1 MSAFM
6 CPSRAKVVAF
16 SYDSPKDGGEGARY
30 VRLKKNTAWR
40 TVYTLGVRFMHP
52 YALLGF
58 AIFTE
63 VIGTVALKVSDG
75 MTKLGPAAL
84 VVGGYGL
91 SFWLLSLTLAT
102 MPVGLV
108 YAIWS
113 GIGIAAIALIGQ
125 YFFGEVLTLGSVVGL
140 VLIVA
145 GIAVLQMSGTS
156 A

>member
-1 MSAFM
+1 
-6 CPSRAKVVAF
+6 
-16 SYDSPKDGGEGARY
+16 
-30 VRLKKNTAWR
+30 
-40 TVYTLGVRFMHP
+40 MHP
-52 YALLGF
+52 YALLGS

-145 GIAVLQMSGTS
+145 GIAVLQISGTS
-156 A
+156 P